1 MEQNRNALWAYIY
14 RHRIQYLGGILAV
27 ALANAVAL
35 LPFYFI
41 RMVIDG
47 LTARVEG
54 GNMTAI
60 NMGQVGIYALGIVVS
75 ALVSGLLMLFM
86 RRQIIVASRQIEYE
100 LRRDLFAHLQTLDKA
115 YFDRSRTGDLMNR
128 LTGDLGSVRELL
140 GFGAWQIVNIVASFT
155 TSLVV
160 MFSLSS
166 QLTWVVLAM
175 LPVIVGALYVLA
187 RMIHVRHT
195 LVQEQNSL
203 IAAKAQE
210 NFSGARVVKGYAMEE
225 RELNDYRAMNL
236 ELLRRNIALTKVDGP
251 LRSFATLLL
260 GLAFGLVLLVGGR
273 QILLGNGEFTVGM
286 FVQFVGTLDRLAW
299 PMLMAGWITSVTQ
312 RGLASWTRLV
322 ELFDA
327 RLQVARVS
335 EDTSGADAALQP
347 IRGDLRLAGVSLR
360 YGDTEVIRNL
370 HLDIPAGTF
379 LGITGP
385 TGSGKTSLV
394 NLLTRLVDPS
404 EGRLELDGRDLRAF
418 PTAQLRTAIAVVPQE
433 PFLFSD
439 TIANNITFGIETDP
453 LPVIPTG
460 VSVVDVPPPPQLP
473 QHPDGVRVQRA
484 AELAG
489 LAGDIEQFPK
499 GYETLL
505 GERGVTLSGGQR
517 QRTAIARAIAR
528 EPRIL
533 ILDDSLSAV
542 DTETERRIIE
552 GLREVSQGRTVILI
566 AHRVS
571 TLRHADTIAV
581 LEEGRL
587 VEQGSHDELLALGG
601 HYAELERLQTL
612 SSEVNGDGDM
622 ESNEEGREDAFKA
635 GAQAFSTAAPAGDKV
650 AGDKA

>member
-1 MEQNRNALWAYIY
+1 MDRNLSTLWAYLY
-14 RHRIQYLGGILAV
+14 RHRRQYLIGILAV
-27 ALANAVAL
+27 TVSNAAAL

-41 RMVIDG
+41 RLIIDG
-47 LTARVEG
+47 LNARVQAG
-54 GNMTAI
+54 ALAGITL
-60 NMGQVGIYALGIVVS
+60 GQIGWYALGIVLS
-75 ALVSGLLMLFM
+75 ALVSGALMLIM
-86 RRQIIVASRQIEYE
+86 RRQIIVASREIEYE
-100 LRRDLFAHLQTLDKA
+100 VRRDLFAHLQTLDKA

-140 GFGAWQIVNIVASFT
+140 GFGAWQIVNIAASFT
-155 TSLVV
+155 ASLAV
-160 MFSLSS
+160 MFSLSW
-166 QLTWVVLAM
+166 QLTLVVVGV

-187 RMIHVRHT
+187 RMIHARHT
-195 LVQEQNSL
+195 HVQEQNSL

-225 RELNDYRAMNL
+225 RELESYRALNL

-273 QILLGNGEFTVGM
+273 QILQGNGDFTVGM

-312 RGLASWTRLV
+312 RGLASWRRLV

-327 RLQVARVS
+327 RPEVARVPA
-335 EDTSGADAALQP
+335 EAAAPAPVAGAV
-347 IRGDLRLAGVSLR
+347 DLKGVTLR
-360 YGDTEVIRNL
+360 YGDTEVLQDINL
-370 HLDIPAGTF
+370 HVPAGTF

-385 TGSGKTSLV
+385 TGSGKTSLA

-404 EGRLELDGRDLRAF
+404 EGRVELDGRDLRAI
-418 PTAQLRTAIAVVPQE
+418 PTRQLRDAVGVVPQE

-439 TIANNITFGIETDP
+439 TLANNITFGLERED
-453 LPVIPTG
+453 LPTIPTG
-460 VSVVDVPPPPQLP
+460 VSVLDVPAPPLIPQRP
-473 QHPDGVRVQRA
+473 EEGRVQRA

-489 LAGDIEQFPK
+489 LSGDVEHFPE
-499 GYETLL
+499 GYGTLL

-528 EPRIL
+528 EPRVL

-552 GLREVSQGRTVILI
+552 GLREVSRDRTIILI

-581 LEEGRL
+581 LDEGRL
-587 VEQGSHDELLALGG
+587 VERGSHEELLALGG
-601 HYAELERLQTL
+601 HYAELDRLQSL
-612 SSEVNGDGDM
+612 SSDVE
-622 ESNEEGREDAFKA
+622 REDEDP
-635 GAQAFSTAAPAGDKV
+635 APAPALTS
-650 AGDKA
+650 AGGTA

>member
-1 MEQNRNALWAYIY
+1 MERNYKALWAYVY
-14 RHRIQYLGGILAV
+14 RHRIQYLTGILAV
-27 ALANAVAL
+27 MVSSSVAL

-41 RMVIDG
+41 RLIIDG
-47 LTARVEG
+47 LTARLEG
-54 GNMTAI
+54 GETSAI
-60 NMGQVGIYALGIVVS
+60 NLSQIGVYALGIVLA
-75 ALVSGLLMLFM
+75 ALASGLLMLYM

-100 LRRDLFAHLQTLDKA
+100 IRRDLFAHLQTLDKA

-128 LTGDLGSVRELL
+128 LTGDLGSVREFL

-155 TSLVV
+155 TSFAV
-160 MFSLSS
+160 MFSLSWH
-166 QLTWVVLAM
+166 LTLVVLLV
-175 LPVIVGALYVLA
+175 LPVIVGALYILA
-187 RMIHVRHT
+187 RLINARHT

-225 RELNDYRAMNL
+225 RELSDYRAMNL
-236 ELLRRNIALTKVDGP
+236 ELLKRNIALTKVDGP

-273 QILLGNGEFTVGM
+273 QILLGSGEFTVGM
-286 FVQFVGTLDRLAW
+286 FVQFVGTLDRLAF

-312 RGLASWTRLV
+312 RGFASWARLV

-327 RLQVARVS
+327 RPQVEGVRAQ
-335 EDTSGADAALQP
+335 AAAP
-347 IRGDLRLAGVSLR
+347 ISIRGDVDLKQVSLS
-360 YGDTEVIRNL
+360 YGDTTVLRDLTL
-370 HLDIPAGTF
+370 HIPAGTF

-394 NLLTRLVDPS
+394 NLLTRLVDPT
-404 EGRLELDGRDLRAF
+404 EGRVELDSRDLRSIS
-418 PTAQLRTAIAVVPQE
+418 TQQLREAVAVVPQE

-439 TIANNITFGIETDP
+439 TLANNITFGLERET
-453 LPVIPTG
+453 LPAIPTA
-460 VSVVDVPPPPQLP
+460 VSVADVPPPPQLP
-473 QHPDGVRVQRA
+473 QRPDEAQVHHA

-489 LAGDIEQFPK
+489 LASDVEHFSQ
-499 GYETLL
+499 GYNTML

-528 EPRIL
+528 EPRVL

-566 AHRVS
+566 AHRIS

-587 VEQGSHDELLALGG
+587 VEQGSHEELLALGG

-612 SSEVNGDGDM
+612 SSQV
-622 ESNEEGREDAFKA
+622 EGEAEADDTEA
-635 GAQAFSTAAPAGDKV
+635 GGLPAVQIPATAGGTP
-650 AGDKA
+650 